1 MARISDSR
9 TFLIVKEILDDET
22 KERSQ
27 YKLISDMMREAG
39 MSDTRFDRIL
49 AQLTKLRE
57 GFVEVGEK
65 P

>member
-1 MARISDSR
+1 MAKISDSK
-9 TFLIVKEILDDET
+9 TFLIIKELLDDEAR
-22 KERSQ
+22 ESSQ

-39 MSDTRFDRIL
+39 MSDARFDRIL